1 MGDGGGG
8 WWGMRNLIRYGG
20 WGMGDGGFLPNLAG
34 FLKSG
39 FYKEV
44 HRGALEEVQE
54 PD

>member
-20 WGMGDGGFLPNLAG
+20 WGMGDSYLTNVAG